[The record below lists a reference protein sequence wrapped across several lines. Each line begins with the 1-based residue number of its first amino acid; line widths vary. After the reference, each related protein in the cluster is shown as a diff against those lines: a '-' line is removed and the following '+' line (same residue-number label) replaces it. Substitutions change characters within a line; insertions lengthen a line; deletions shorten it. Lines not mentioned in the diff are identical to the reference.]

1 VTLTLLAAAAPKGPL
16 DTWSPTLLALF
27 SLLLPLIALLVILA
41 FTIDSRRLSAA
52 IAVIFTLAAV
62 ISALLVVAI
71 EVAHPLHL
79 ERPATFL
86 QFFTGQSGSASELI
100 LQWGVLADPLAAV
113 VAFTVAFVSLLI
125 QVYAVAFMRRE
136 DGVVRFFCV
145 LLAMVSN

>member
-71 EVAHPLHL
+71 EVD
-79 ERPATFL
+79 
-86 QFFTGQSGSASELI
+86 GSA
-100 LQWGVLADPLAAV
+100 WGLAE
-113 VAFTVAFVSLLI
+113 
-125 QVYAVAFMRRE
+125 VYGATGRRFDEEDVAVATEVAQAVAARLKHLQAHESRR
-136 DGVVRFFCV
+136 V
-145 LLAMVSN
+145 